1 MAAIVWFRRDL
12 RLHDNL
18 ALLSALETGAEIVPI
33 YIVDEQDA
41 GGASRWWLHHSLC
54 ALQGD
59 IAALGGRLLVRSG
72 DPRSELQT
80 LVQECSATSLHY
92 SKRYEP
98 TSRRQET
105 ALASLLGEH
114 VEVVATEN
122 NYLADVNALRTKS
135 GSPFKVFTPF
145 WRAASASGQPAP
157 RAKPA
162 EISFSGLELA
172 SDSLDTLCPLPT
184 NPDWAG
190 GLRAEWQPGESG
202 ALRRLDEIPAASRHY
217 VSLRDRPDKDMTSR
231 LSPHLHFGE
240 VSARQ
245 VAHAL
250 SSERGDGAAAVLRQL
265 YWREF
270 SAYLLYHYPDLPAAA
285 LRSEFENFPWV
296 NDEEGLQLWQQGRT
310 GYPIVDAG
318 MRQLWNSGWMHNRV
332 RMIVASFL
340 IKDLLIPWQEGAA
353 WFADTLVDA
362 DLANNSA
369 SWQWVAGC
377 GTDSAP
383 YFRIF
388 NPILQGKK
396 FDPNGDYVRRW
407 VPELSELPAKWIHE
421 PWQADLVTLAES
433 NLVLGDQYPKPIVDH
448 AIARK
453 NALAAYQLMRD
464 IPSDGDARE
473 VG

>member
-18 ALLSALETGAEIVPI
+18 ALLSAVAKGTEIVPV
-33 YIVDEQDA
+33 YVVDEQDT
-41 GGASRWWLHHSLC
+41 GGASRWWLHHSLR
-54 ALQGD
+54 ALQND
-59 IAALGGRLLVRSG
+59 ISSMGGQLLIRSG
-72 DPRSELQT
+72 DPAAELQA
-80 LVQECSATSLHY
+80 LVDECGATSLHY

-98 TSRRQET
+98 ASRRQESQ
-105 ALASLLGEH
+105 LASLLDGQ
-114 VEVVATEN
+114 VDIAAADN
-122 NYLADVNALRTKS
+122 NYLTNVNALFTKG

-145 WRAASASGQPAP
+145 WRAASASHHSGPRPMPTERLFSSRDFDSAP
-157 RAKPA
+157 
-162 EISFSGLELA
+162 
-172 SDSLDTLCPLPT
+172 LDTVCPLPA

-190 GLRAEWQPGESG
+190 GLRAQWQPGESG
-202 ALRRLDEIPAASRHY
+202 ALQRLDEISAASKNY
-217 VSLRDRPDKDMTSR
+217 VTLRDRPDKDTTSR

-250 SSERGDGAAAVLRQL
+250 SSQQSDGAAALLRQL

-270 SAYLLYHYPDLPAAA
+270 SAYLLYHYPSLPVAP
-285 LRSEFENFPWV
+285 LRSEFEKFPWV
-296 NDEEGLQLWQQGRT
+296 NDEEGLRLWQKGKT

-318 MRQLWNSGWMHNRV
+318 MRQLWASGWMHNRV

-340 IKDLLIPWQEGAA
+340 IKDLMIPWQKGAA

-407 VPELSELPAKWIHE
+407 VPELAALPAKWIHE

-433 NLVLGDQYPKPIVDH
+433 DLVLGGDYPKPLVDH
-448 AIARK
+448 GIARK

-464 IPSDGDARE
+464 IPGDSDAMGA
-473 VG
+473 G